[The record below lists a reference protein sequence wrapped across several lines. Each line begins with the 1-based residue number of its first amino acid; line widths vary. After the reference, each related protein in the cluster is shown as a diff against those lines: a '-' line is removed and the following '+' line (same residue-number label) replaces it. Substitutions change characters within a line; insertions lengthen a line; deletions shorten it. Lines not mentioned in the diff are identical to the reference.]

1 MMAFGTSP
9 RLFALVLTSVLLVTS
24 ASVARGDEKTPPKSE
39 AHGRYQIVKAS
50 DNRVWRLDR
59 ETGEITVCT
68 LDGPRLNCTVS
79 SDAMRP
85 PKVSFEENEA
95 KKRRQEKEAQAKDLE
110 FLDRALAAIRSLFK
124 ASIERDS
131 AN

>member
-1 MMAFGTSP
+1 MMTFGTSH
-9 RLFALVLTSVLLVTS
+9 RLYALVLTGAFLI
-24 ASVARGDEKTPPKSE
+24 ASVSMARGGEKAPSKDEGR
-39 AHGRYQIVKAS
+39 GRYQIVKAS

-79 SDAMRP
+79 SDAIRP

-95 KKRRQEKEAQAKDLE
+95 EKRRQEKEAQAKDLE
-110 FLDRALAAIRSLFK
+110 FLDRALAAVRSLFK
-124 ASIERDS
+124 ASIERDG